1 MTVVD
6 AGERGA
12 GKAAVPG
19 WRGGFGRLWGAAVV
33 SRFGDALRGAA
44 LPLLAVSLTDSPVL
58 VSLVTACGF
67 LPWLLFGLIGGAIA
81 DRVDQRRAMWA
92 VDGLRAVLMA
102 GFAVAVWLDR
112 ASIGLLLVLAFALT
126 TLQTLFDNA
135 ATALL
140 PSVVGQEALG
150 RANARLMTGQEV
162 MGRFVGAPLVPVLL
176 GLGAAMPYAADA
188 VTYLVAAVLVAS
200 LGVTPPRRE
209 PRAPGGSLRRDIAE
223 GLAVLWRDRTLRA
236 LCVSTT
242 LCNVG
247 IGALIATLVLHITG
261 WLDAGNAG
269 YAVVITVYGIGSV
282 TGGLLAARFTEK
294 LGNARALV
302 VCGTAQIGALV
313 VLGAIRS
320 LPARGR
326 RHGPLRLRGDHLER
340 DRGDDDPAAQP
351 RGHTR
356 PGERRLPHPVGRGR
370 PARRAAGRGDGRGM
384 GAQHT
389 RAGGRG
395 ALRMRAGGPRSG
407 NAVRHQLGWGT
418 RGPGTDE
425 KWADVR
431 DEHGR
436 PHQAGPA
443 AGVAGAG
450 RTPQGAG

>member
-112 ASIGLLLVLAFALT
+112 ATIGLLLVLAFALT

-242 LCNVG
+242 LCNIG

-282 TGGLLAARFTEK
+282 IGGLLAARFTEK

-313 VLGAIRS
+313 ALGAIRS
-320 LPARGR
+320 LPAAVAAMGLFGFAGIIWNVIEVTMTQQRSPGATLGR
-326 RHGPLRLRGDHLER
+326 VS
-340 DRGDDDPAAQP
+340 AAF
-351 RGHTR
+351 RT
-356 PGERRLPHPVGRGR
+356 L
-370 PARRAAGRGDGRGM
+370 
-384 GAQHT
+384 
-389 RAGGRG
+389 
-395 ALRMRAGGPRSG
+395 S
-407 NAVRHQLGWGT
+407 
-418 RGPGTDE
+418 
-425 KWADVR
+425 
-431 DEHGR
+431 
-436 PHQAGPA
+436 
-443 AGVAGAG
+443 VAGAPLG
-450 RTPQGAG
+450 ALLGGVMAAAWGLNTPALGAAVLFGCGLVALVPGMRSGIN